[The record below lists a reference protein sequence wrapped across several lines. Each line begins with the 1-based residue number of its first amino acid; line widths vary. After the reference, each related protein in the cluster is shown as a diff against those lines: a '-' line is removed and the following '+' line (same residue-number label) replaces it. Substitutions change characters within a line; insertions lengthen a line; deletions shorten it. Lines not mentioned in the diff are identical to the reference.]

1 MKSKHSSVFTF
12 ILFLAVS
19 YPVSC
24 GKKDSGLKEKCR
36 ICKSIAADF
45 EKVNGHWL
53 KIHRSFESGSFR
65 LFFFFFYLLLRRSI
79 SDYYLRSCGYVTC
92 SRPQLTATGGLE
104 PGTSR
109 PKVLGFTVVN
119 K

>member
-1 MKSKHSSVFTF
+1 MKSKYGSVFTF

-45 EKVNGHWL
+45 EKVYGRWL
-53 KIHRSFESGSFR
+53 KIHRSIESRLLRLWVVSARSFR
-65 LFFFFFYLLLRRSI
+65 PIFGTQFLGWLI
-79 SDYYLRSCGYVTC
+79 SAL
-92 SRPQLTATGGLE
+92 
-104 PGTSR
+104 
-109 PKVLGFTVVN
+109 VVWPF
-119 K
+119 